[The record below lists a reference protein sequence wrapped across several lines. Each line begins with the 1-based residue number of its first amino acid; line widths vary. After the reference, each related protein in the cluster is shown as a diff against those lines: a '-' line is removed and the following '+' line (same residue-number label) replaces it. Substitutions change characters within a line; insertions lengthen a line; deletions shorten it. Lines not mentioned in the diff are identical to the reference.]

1 MSNSDPT
8 GGLLLGIGAGLLV
21 FYRGFRQFREYKLV
35 SDTPRINI
43 RSVPMG
49 FVHVRGKAEP
59 STILTSPVSKTPCCF
74 YRVEIEHWKR
84 EDRGG
89 SWQHWCTDADGYKFY
104 ISDGTG
110 RILVDA
116 HSAEYDLPQVIERKV
131 NSENPGSML
140 SSGGASDADL
150 LSYVN
155 TARVHSMLGTA
166 STWLEKKLDQK
177 LEQQPGSLDP
187 RKEQGMLALKE
198 FLHAIPDVQ
207 KTGNLRMEALE
218 RVMNASGP
226 LADPEREARR
236 QQALERL
243 RMMGGVKA
251 VPELQA
257 ELEPK
262 PASGEF
268 RLREYV
274 ILPGQEYFVSG
285 TCSENRETQDSS
297 DRNVILKG
305 ENEPTFLISSKPDV
319 QVIGSGLRASSLK
332 MVFGGAALTL
342 VCLGILLVHL
352 HMF

>member
-1 MSNSDPT
+1 MSNHSDPT

-59 STILTSPVSKTPCCF
+59 SRLLTSPVSKTPCCF
-74 YRVEIEHWKR
+74 YRVEIDHWKQ

-89 SWQHWCTDADGYKFY
+89 SWKHWCTDADGYRFY
-104 ISDGTG
+104 LSDGTG

-116 HSAEYDLPQVIERKV
+116 HAAEYDLPQVIERKV
-131 NSENPGSML
+131 NSESRSL
-140 SSGGASDADL
+140 VSSGGASDADL
-150 LSYVN
+150 LTYVN

-177 LEQQPGSLDP
+177 LEQQSGSLDP

-198 FLHAIPDVQ
+198 FLHTIPEVQ
-207 KTGNLRMEALE
+207 KTGSLPMEALE
-218 RVMNASGP
+218 KVMNASGP
-226 LADPEREARR
+226 LADPEKEARR
-236 QQALERL
+236 QQTLERL
-243 RMMGGVKA
+243 RLMGGVKA
-251 VPELQA
+251 VPDLQA
-257 ELEPK
+257 QLK
-262 PASGEF
+262 PEAATGEF

-274 ILPGQEYFVSG
+274 ILPGQDYFVSG
-285 TCSENRETQDSS
+285 TCSENRETQDES

-319 QVIGSGLRASSLK
+319 QVIGSGLRTSSLK

-342 VCLGILLVHL
+342 VCLGFLLAHL
-352 HMF
+352 HTF